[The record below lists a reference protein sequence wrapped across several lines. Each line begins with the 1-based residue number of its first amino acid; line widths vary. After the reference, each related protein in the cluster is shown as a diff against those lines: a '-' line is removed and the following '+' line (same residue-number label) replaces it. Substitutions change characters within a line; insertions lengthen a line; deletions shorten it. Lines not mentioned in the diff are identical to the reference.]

1 MSRTL
6 RSPNAVL
13 SMCALALACSSK
25 TDAPSSGGAPSSAGT
40 SASAGAGTTSNAGNS
55 SQAGSPGAPNGGTAG
70 SGGTSAT
77 PAGAPGSNNATGGT
91 AGAMSGTGTAGSGTT
106 PSAGAGGAGADVII
120 TIDNGGFWND
130 TSGKRIEAHG
140 GGFLLD
146 GGTWYWFGEDKSKNS
161 GNFNAV
167 NAYSSTD
174 LSHWKFENAIITTK
188 TSTELVASGRIIE
201 RPKVIYNATTKK
213 YVMWLHWDGN
223 SYADAEA
230 GVFTCDT
237 PTGDYTLVSHFQPN
251 GNMSRD
257 DTLFKDDDGKAYF
270 VSAANENADLMMYEL
285 SDDYL
290 TIKRQVGKLTTAKR
304 EAPAMFKQ
312 NGRYFIITSAATGWD
327 SNQAEYFSATSVD
340 GTWTALTKL
349 GDSTTY
355 DTQSAY
361 VIPVQGSKSTTYVYA
376 GDRWQDPDLVSSKYI
391 WLPLKVSGSTLTL
404 DNYDTWQLNVTQGTW
419 STNVDDGFLPQTGW
433 TLIKADS
440 EETQGEDGRAIN
452 AFDGSAST
460 IWHTQYTPTTTTHP
474 HEIQIDMGASYSLTG
489 FRYLPRQDTDDH
501 GMVAQYEFYASTDS
515 SNWGTA
521 VATGTFSSSRKETR
535 VPFAAKT
542 ARYLRFVALSEING
556 KDWTSVAELDAIG
569 TAAP

>member
-1 MSRTL
+1 
-6 RSPNAVL
+6 
-13 SMCALALACSSK
+13 MCALALGCSSK
-25 TDAPSSGGAPSSAGT
+25 TDVPGAGGTAAIAG
-40 SASAGAGTTSNAGNS
+40 ASNSPGAGTTSSGGNATSGS
-55 SQAGSPGAPNGGTAG
+55 SATPNAG
-70 SGGTSAT
+70 SGGGTAT
-77 PAGAPGSNNATGGT
+77 QAGAPGSSGTTGSSGSTGAAGSTAT
-91 AGAMSGTGTAGSGTT
+91 AGAGTVA
-106 PSAGAGGAGADVII
+106 SAGASGAGSDVVI
-120 TIDNGGFWND
+120 TIENGGFWND

-140 GGFLLD
+140 AGLMLD
-146 GGTWYWFGEDKSKNS
+146 GDTWYWFGEDKSKNS
-161 GNFNAV
+161 GNFSAV
-167 NAYSSTD
+167 NAYSSKD

-188 TSTELVASGRIIE
+188 TSTELAASGRIIE
-201 RPKVIYNATTKK
+201 RPKVIYNATTKQ

-230 GVFTCDT
+230 GVFTCAT
-237 PTGDYTLVSHFQPN
+237 ATGNYTLSSHFRPN
-251 GNMSRD
+251 DNMSRD

-270 VSAANENADLMMYEL
+270 ISAANENADLMMYEL

-290 TIKRQVGKLTTAKR
+290 TIKRQVAKLTTAKR

-312 NGRYFIITSAATGWD
+312 NGRYFIINSAATGWD

-340 GTWTALTKL
+340 GPWSALTKL

-361 VIPVQGSKSTTYVYA
+361 VIPVQGLKSTTYIYA
-376 GDRWQDPDLVSSKYI
+376 GDRWQDPDLVGSKYI

-404 DNYDTWQLNVTQGTW
+404 DNYDKWQLNVTQGTW
-419 STNVDDGFLPQTGW
+419 SSNVDDGFLPQSGW
-433 TLIKADS
+433 TLLKADS
-440 EETQGEDGRAIN
+440 EETQGEDGHAIN

-460 IWHTQYTPTTTTHP
+460 IWHTQYTPTATEHP

-515 SNWGTA
+515 TNWGTA
-521 VATGTFSSSRKETR
+521 VATGTFTSSRTETR

-542 ARYLRFVALSEING
+542 ARYIRFVALSEING
-556 KDWTSVAELDAIG
+556 KAWASVAELDAIG
-569 TAAP
+569 TPQ

>member
-1 MSRTL
+1 
-6 RSPNAVL
+6 
-13 SMCALALACSSK
+13 MCALALGCSSK
-25 TDAPSSGGAPSSAGT
+25 TDAPGAGGATSIAGAANLPGAGT
-40 SASAGAGTTSNAGNS
+40 SNSGGNGTGGNPATPNGGSAGGNVTHAGAPGASGTSNATGGNSGAAGGSTGAAGAGTAAGAS
-55 SQAGSPGAPNGGTAG
+55 GAGS
-70 SGGTSAT
+70 
-77 PAGAPGSNNATGGT
+77 
-91 AGAMSGTGTAGSGTT
+91 
-106 PSAGAGGAGADVII
+106 DVII
-120 TIDNGGFWND
+120 TIENGGFWND

-140 GGFLLD
+140 AGLLLD

-161 GNFNAV
+161 GNFSAV

-188 TSTELVASGRIIE
+188 TSTELAASGRIIE
-201 RPKVIYNATTKK
+201 RPKVIYNATTKQ

-223 SYADAEA
+223 NYGDAEA
-230 GVFTCDT
+230 GVFTCAT
-237 PTGDYTLVSHFQPN
+237 PTGNYTLVSHFRPN
-251 GNMSRD
+251 DNMSRD

-270 VSAANENADLMMYEL
+270 ISAANENADLMMYEL

-290 TIKRQVGKLTTAKR
+290 TIKRQVAKLTTAKR

-340 GTWTALTKL
+340 GTWSALTKL

-361 VIPVQGSKSTTYVYA
+361 VIPVQGLKSTTYVYA
-376 GDRWQDPDLVSSKYI
+376 SDRWQDPDLVSSKYI
-391 WLPLKVSGSTLTL
+391 WLPLKASGSTLTL
-404 DNYDTWQLNVTQGTW
+404 DNYDKWQLNVTQGTW
-419 STNVDDGFLPQTGW
+419 SSNVDDGFLPQSGW
-433 TLIKADS
+433 KLLKADS
-440 EETQGEDGRAIN
+440 EETEGEDGHATN

-501 GMVAQYEFYASTDS
+501 GMVAQYEFYASADS

-521 VATGTFSSSRKETR
+521 VATGTFTSTRNETR

-542 ARYLRFVALSEING
+542 ARYIRFVALSEING
-556 KDWTSVAELDAIG
+556 NDWTSVAELDAIG
-569 TAAP
+569 TAQ